1 MMNARFRLLTLVLL
15 IAMPLYARD
24 KTDVMVMTNGDR
36 LTCEV
41 KGLDAGVLYVS
52 FDYIDGTALVDWSK
66 VVRLESKQL
75 FLVKT
80 VNGAIYKGQLRTP
93 GTPADRPVKIQVLA
107 AEKEAVLDRTQI
119 VNMIATSESFWQRFN
134 GELSFGTIYSKGNQ
148 STQYTLSS
156 ETVYVRERWSA
167 LAGFESSLS
176 SSSGTNAST
185 RNSLILAARR
195 LLPRNNWYYTGV
207 VALLQSSEQGIA
219 RQTTVGGGIGRY
231 LKNTN
236 STNISLAFGPAFV
249 NTNYKQSAFPVN
261 NQKLAAAIFFGQA
274 QFFKFSKTNLD
285 VTGTVLPVLSDAGRF
300 HFNTDASYY
309 IKIISNLKWNMSFY
323 GNWDNRPPLG
333 FSGSDYGT
341 SSGLSWT
348 FGLK

>member
-1 MMNARFRLLTLVLL
+1 MNTRFLLLTLALL
-15 IAMPLYARD
+15 FTVPLCARD

-52 FDYIDGTALVDWSK
+52 FDYIDGTASVNWTK
-66 VVRLESKQL
+66 VARLESNQL
-75 FLVKT
+75 FVVKT
-80 VNGAIYKGQLRTP
+80 EGGAVYTGSLRTP
-93 GTPADRPVKIQVLA
+93 DTPADRPVKIQIVA
-107 AEKEAVLDRTQI
+107 PEKEDVLDRSQI
-119 VNMIATSESFWQRFN
+119 VGMVATSDRFWQRFN
-134 GELSFGTIYSKGNQ
+134 GEVTLGVIYSKGNQ

-156 ETVYVRERWSA
+156 QTVYVRERWSA
-167 LAGFESSLS
+167 LANFESSLS

-185 RNSLILAARR
+185 RNSVILAARR

-236 STNISLAFGPAFV
+236 RMNISLAFGPAFV
-249 NTNYKQSAFPVN
+249 NTNYKQSVVPVD

-285 VTGTVLPVLSDAGRF
+285 VTGSVLPVLSDPGRV

>member
-93 GTPADRPVKIQVLA
+93 DTPADRPVKIQVLA
-107 AEKEAVLDRTQI
+107 AKKEAVLDRAQI

-156 ETVYVRERWSA
+156 QTVYVRERWSA
-167 LAGFESSLS
+167 LIGFESSLS

-185 RNSLILAARR
+185 RNSVVLSSRR
-195 LLPRNNWYYTGV
+195 LLRRNNWYYTGV
-207 VALLQSSEQGIA
+207 VTLLQSSEQGIA
-219 RQTTVGGGIGRY
+219 RQTTFGGGFGRY

-236 STNISLAFGPAFV
+236 RTNISLAFGPAFV
-249 NTNYKQSAFPVN
+249 NTNYKQSVVPVN
-261 NQKLAAAIFFGQA
+261 SQKLAAAIFFGQA
-274 QFFKFSKTNLD
+274 EFFKFSKTNLD
-285 VTGTVLPVLSDAGRF
+285 VTGSVLPVISDPGRV

-309 IKIISNLKWNMSFY
+309 IKIVGNLKWNMSFY
-323 GNWDNRPPLG
+323 GNWDNRPPPG

>member
-1 MMNARFRLLTLVLL
+1 MNARFRLLTLVLL
-15 IAMPLYARD
+15 FAMPLYARD

-66 VVRLESKQL
+66 VARLESKQL
-75 FLVKT
+75 FFVKT
-80 VNGAIYKGQLRTP
+80 VNGAIYTGRLRTP
-93 GTPADRPVKIQVLA
+93 DTPADRPVKIQVLA
-107 AEKEAVLDRTQI
+107 AEKEAVLDRAQI
-119 VNMIATSESFWQRFN
+119 VKMIAASESFWQRFN
-134 GELSFGTIYSKGNQ
+134 GEVSFGEIYSKGNQ

-156 ETVYVRERWSA
+156 QTVYVRERWSA
-167 LAGFESSLS
+167 LANFESSLS
-176 SSSGTNAST
+176 SSSGANAST
-185 RNSLILAARR
+185 RNSLILAGRH
-195 LLPRNNWYYTGV
+195 LLPWNNWFYTGV

-219 RQTTVGGGIGRY
+219 LQSTVGGGIGRY

-236 STNISLAFGPAFV
+236 RTNISLAFGPAFV
-249 NTNYKQSAFPVN
+249 NTNYKQSVVPVN

-285 VTGTVLPVLSDAGRF
+285 VTGAALPVLSDPGRV

-323 GNWDNRPPLG
+323 GNWDNRPPPG